1 MGHERLVTFD
11 SRALEAATGAVMVRD
26 RLLPL
31 VAPLA
36 GLFPEGGLRRG
47 STVVIGRGAPPNTG
61 APKIGAPKTGASGMT
76 SLALTLL
83 SGPCA
88 GGHWCAVVGAPDLG
102 LVAAGQVGVD
112 LEHLAVVPSPGS
124 KWATVTAA
132 LLEGFDVV
140 LLRAAGQTA
149 PSDARKLEARARER
163 GSVLAVM
170 GDGWPGSA
178 AVRLDVVAGRWCGLE
193 DGCGHLWGRE
203 IEVVAGGRGAAS
215 RPRRAMIWFGQ
226 PELGPPELVGLS
238 SGRRSSGRRTRAAG
252 ARAGGQARAG
262 GRRSW

>member
-1 MGHERLVTFD
+1 MGNERLVPLD
-11 SRALEAATGAVMVRD
+11 GRALEATAGAVLAQD

-47 STVVIGRGAPPNTG
+47 STVVIGRGAS
-61 APKIGAPKTGASGMT
+61 PKTGALCAGTPGVT

-88 GGHWCAVVGAPDLG
+88 GGSWCAVVGAPDLG

-112 LEHLAVVPSPGS
+112 MERLAVVPSPGP

-203 IEVVAGGRGAAS
+203 IEVVASGRGAAS
-215 RPRRAMIWFGQ
+215 RPRRAVIWFGPPELGPPPLGQ
-226 PELGPPELVGLS
+226 PELGPPELGW
-238 SGRRSSGRRTRAAG
+238 AAKLELV
-252 ARAGGQARAG
+252 AGGPDEVPASFGIAG
-262 GRRSW
+262 